1 MRDSRATSTQ
11 GTSIF
16 HSFLAFHPD
25 PGIHSETISSGSGY
39 NSKSS
44 LSLPPSQGIIFHV
57 IASKTTI
64 FISNS
69 PFISLFACFLCQK
82 CLNRKRSKLP
92 HTPIYDTSVH
102 FAVRTPITELNS
114 CRLLMVVRY
123 IGGPSGTSF
132 QISTLIRMSSRYQEL
147 NFVPS
152 YPALPYHYGVFLR
165 EFKSLLRLSVA

>member
-147 NFVPS
+147 HFVPS
-152 YPALPYHYGVFLR
+152 YPALPYHYGVFLH
-165 EFKSLLRLSVA
+165 ELKSLLRLSVA